1 MVYTSTFRRIREK
14 KTNYR
19 KREKLLVGKKDFVTV
34 NVSDQNVSAQ
44 LIRPDLLGDKVM
56 ASVHSNELLSYGW
69 KGSRKNI
76 PSCYLVG
83 LLLGKKCLQK
93 KISSAILYIGKRH
106 FTTKIAA
113 CLKGLAEAGLEMPFS
128 EDVLPSDDRI
138 QGNHIADY
146 AKKLKENDDL
156 YKSRFSSNLG
166 SGLEPE
172 KYPNHFS
179 EVKDRI
185 VNDKS
190 EKKSDKSVKSE
201 KSDKSVKSEKSDK
214 SVKSEKSDKSP
225 KTTKTK
231 AAKNKGESK

>member
-1 MVYTSTFRRIREK
+1 MVYTPTFRRIREG

-19 KREKLLVGKKDFVTV
+19 KREKLLIGKKDFVTV
-34 NVSDQNVSAQ
+34 NVSDKNVSAQ
-44 LIRPDLLGDKVM
+44 LIRPELLGDKVM

-93 KISSAILYIGKRH
+93 KITRAILYIGKRH

-113 CLKGLAEAGLEMPFS
+113 CLKGLSEAGLEMPFS
-128 EDVLPSDDRI
+128 ENIIPSEQRI
-138 QGNHIADY
+138 QGNHIAEY
-146 AKKLKENDDL
+146 AKKLKANDEL

-166 SGLEPE
+166 LGLEPE
-172 KYPNHFS
+172 KYPSHFS

-185 VNDKS
+185 VNEKS
-190 EKKSDKSVKSE
+190 EKESHKRTKVVSKS
-201 KSDKSVKSEKSDK
+201 
-214 SVKSEKSDKSP
+214 KSP
-225 KTTKTK
+225 KK
-231 AAKNKGESK
+231 KGDSK

>member
-1 MVYTSTFRRIREK
+1 MNFQFMVYTSTLRRIRER

-19 KREKLLVGKKDFVTV
+19 KREKLLIGKKDFVTV

-56 ASVHSNELLSYGW
+56 ASVHSNELISYGW

-93 KISSAILYIGKRH
+93 KITSAILYIGKRH

-113 CLKGLAEAGLEMPFS
+113 CLKGLSEAGLEMPFS
-128 EDVLPSDDRI
+128 KDIIPSEERI
-138 QGNHIADY
+138 QGNHIAEY
-146 AKKLKENDDL
+146 AKKIKTNDDL

-166 SGLEPE
+166 LGLDPE
-172 KYPNHFS
+172 KYPSHFS

-190 EKKSDKSVKSE
+190 EKKSDKSSKATKS
-201 KSDKSVKSEKSDK
+201 KSFKK
-214 SVKSEKSDKSP
+214 
-225 KTTKTK
+225 
-231 AAKNKGESK
+231 KGDSK

>member
-19 KREKLLVGKKDFVTV
+19 KREKLLVGRKDFVTV
-34 NVSDQNVSAQ
+34 NVSDQNISAQ

-113 CLKGLAEAGLEMPFS
+113 CLKGLSEAGLELPFS
-128 EDVLPSDDRI
+128 ESILPSEDRI

-146 AKKLKENDDL
+146 AKKLKANDDM

-172 KYPNHFS
+172 KYPSHFS
-179 EVKDRI
+179 EVKDKI
-185 VNDKS
+185 VHDKAEKEKES
-190 EKKSDKSVKSE
+190 EKTM
-201 KSDKSVKSEKSDK
+201 
-214 SVKSEKSDKSP
+214 
-225 KTTKTK
+225 KTTTKFKTK
-231 AAKNKGESK
+231 SKLSKKKEIQNE

>member
-1 MVYTSTFRRIREK
+1 MVYTSTFRRIRER

-34 NVSDQNVSAQ
+34 NVSDQNISAQ

-113 CLKGLAEAGLEMPFS
+113 CLKGLSEAGLELPFS
-128 EDVLPSDDRI
+128 ENILPSDDRI

-146 AKKLKENDDL
+146 AKKLKANDDV

-172 KYPNHFS
+172 KYPSHFS
-179 EVKDRI
+179 EVKDKI
-185 VNDKS
+185 VNNKV
-190 EKKSDKSVKSE
+190 EKE
-201 KSDKSVKSEKSDK
+201 KEAEKT
-214 SVKSEKSDKSP
+214 P
-225 KTTKTK
+225 KTT
-231 AAKNKGESK
+231 AKSKSKSKSSKKKGDSK

>member
-1 MVYTSTFRRIREK
+1 MVYTSTFRRIRER

-34 NVSDQNVSAQ
+34 NVSDQNISAQ
-44 LIRPDLLGDKVM
+44 LIRPELLGDKVM

-113 CLKGLAEAGLEMPFS
+113 CLKGLSEAGLELPFS
-128 EDVLPSDDRI
+128 ESILPSEDRI

-146 AKKLKENDDL
+146 AKKLKANDDV

-172 KYPNHFS
+172 KYPSHFS
-179 EVKDRI
+179 EVKDKI
-185 VNDKS
+185 VHDKAEKEKES
-190 EKKSDKSVKSE
+190 EKTM
-201 KSDKSVKSEKSDK
+201 
-214 SVKSEKSDKSP
+214 
-225 KTTKTK
+225 KTTTKSKTK
-231 AAKNKGESK
+231 SKLSKKKEIQNE

>member
-1 MVYTSTFRRIREK
+1 MVYTSTFRRIRER

-19 KREKLLVGKKDFVTV
+19 KREKLLIGKKDFVTV

-44 LIRPDLLGDKVM
+44 LIRPELLGDKVM

-76 PSCYLVG
+76 LSCYLVG
-83 LLLGKKCLQK
+83 LLLGKKCIQK
-93 KISSAILYIGKRH
+93 KITRAILYIGKRH

-113 CLKGLAEAGLEMPFS
+113 CLKGMSEAGLEMPFS
-128 EDVLPSDDRI
+128 EEILPTEERI
-138 QGNHIADY
+138 QGNHIAEY
-146 AKKLKENDDL
+146 AKKIKSNDDL

-190 EKKSDKSVKSE
+190 ENKSDKI
-201 KSDKSVKSEKSDK
+201 
-214 SVKSEKSDKSP
+214 P
-225 KTTKTK
+225 KTPKTAK
-231 AAKNKGESK
+231 AKASKKKGESK

>member
-1 MVYTSTFRRIREK
+1 MVYTSTFRRIRDR

-19 KREKLLVGKKDFVTV
+19 KREKLLIGKKDFVTV

-83 LLLGKKCLQK
+83 LLLGKKCIHK
-93 KISSAILYIGKRH
+93 KITQAILYIGKRH

-113 CLKGLAEAGLEMPFS
+113 CLKGMSEAGLEMPFS
-128 EDVLPSDDRI
+128 EEILPTEERI
-138 QGNHIADY
+138 QGNHIAEY
-146 AKKLKENDDL
+146 AKKIKSNDDL

-190 EKKSDKSVKSE
+190 ENKSDKI
-201 KSDKSVKSEKSDK
+201 
-214 SVKSEKSDKSP
+214 P
-225 KTTKTK
+225 KTPKTAK
-231 AAKNKGESK
+231 AKASKKKGESK

>member
-19 KREKLLVGKKDFVTV
+19 KREKLLVGRKDFVTV
-34 NVSDQNVSAQ
+34 NVSDQNISAQ

-128 EDVLPSDDRI
+128 ENVLPSDDRI

-172 KYPNHFS
+172 KYPSHFS
-179 EVKDRI
+179 EVKDKI
-185 VNDKS
+185 VNDKVQK
-190 EKKSDKSVKSE
+190 EKE
-201 KSDKSVKSEKSDK
+201 PE
-214 SVKSEKSDKSP
+214 
-225 KTTKTK
+225 KTTKTTTK
-231 AAKNKGESK
+231 PKPKPKLSKKKEILNE

>member
-19 KREKLLVGKKDFVTV
+19 KREKLLVGRKDFVTV
-34 NVSDQNVSAQ
+34 NVSDQNISAQ
-44 LIRPDLLGDKVM
+44 LIRPDLLGDKVL

-128 EDVLPSDDRI
+128 ENVLPSDDRI

-172 KYPNHFS
+172 KYPSHFS
-179 EVKDRI
+179 EVKDKI
-185 VNDKS
+185 VNDKVQKQKEP
-190 EKKSDKSVKSE
+190 EKAT
-201 KSDKSVKSEKSDK
+201 
-214 SVKSEKSDKSP
+214 
-225 KTTKTK
+225 KTTTK
-231 AAKNKGESK
+231 PKPKPKLSKKKGDSK

>member
-1 MVYTSTFRRIREK
+1 MNFQFMVYTSTLRRIRER

-19 KREKLLVGKKDFVTV
+19 KREKLLIGKKDFVTV

-83 LLLGKKCLQK
+83 LLLGKKCIQK
-93 KISSAILYIGKRH
+93 KITRAILYIGKRH

-113 CLKGLAEAGLEMPFS
+113 CLKGLSEAGLEMPFS
-128 EDVLPSDDRI
+128 EDIIPSEERI
-138 QGNHIADY
+138 QGNHIAEY
-146 AKKLKENDDL
+146 AKKIKTNDDL

-166 SGLEPE
+166 LGLDPE
-172 KYPNHFS
+172 KYPSHFS
-179 EVKDRI
+179 EVKGRI
-185 VNDKS
+185 ENDKS
-190 EKKSDKSVKSE
+190 EKKSDKSPKATSKLKSS
-201 KSDKSVKSEKSDK
+201 KK
-214 SVKSEKSDKSP
+214 
-225 KTTKTK
+225 
-231 AAKNKGESK
+231 KGDSK

>member
-1 MVYTSTFRRIREK
+1 MVYTSTFRRIRER

-19 KREKLLVGKKDFVTV
+19 KREKLLIGKKDFVTV

-44 LIRPDLLGDKVM
+44 LIRPELLGDKVM

-83 LLLGKKCLQK
+83 LLLGKKCIQK
-93 KISSAILYIGKRH
+93 KITRAILYIGKRH

-113 CLKGLAEAGLEMPFS
+113 CLKGMSEAGLEMPFS
-128 EDVLPSDDRI
+128 EEILPTEERI
-138 QGNHIADY
+138 QGNHIAEY
-146 AKKLKENDDL
+146 ATKIKSNDDL

-190 EKKSDKSVKSE
+190 ENKSDKIPKT
-201 KSDKSVKSEKSDK
+201 
-214 SVKSEKSDKSP
+214 P
-225 KTTKTK
+225 KTTKAK
-231 AAKNKGESK
+231 ASKKKGESK

>member
-1 MVYTSTFRRIREK
+1 MVYTSTFRRIRER

-34 NVSDQNVSAQ
+34 NVSDQNISAQ
-44 LIRPDLLGDKVM
+44 LIRPELLGDKVM

-113 CLKGLAEAGLEMPFS
+113 CLKGLSEAGLEMPFS
-128 EDVLPSDDRI
+128 KNILPSEDRI

-146 AKKLKENDDL
+146 AKKLKANDDV

-172 KYPNHFS
+172 KYPSHFS
-179 EVKDRI
+179 EVKDKI
-185 VNDKS
+185 VNDKVKK
-190 EKKSDKSVKSE
+190 EKEPE
-201 KSDKSVKSEKSDK
+201 KT
-214 SVKSEKSDKSP
+214 P
-225 KTTKTK
+225 KPTTKTK
-231 AAKNKGESK
+231 SKSKLSEKKGDSK

>member
-1 MVYTSTFRRIREK
+1 MVYTSTFRRIRER

-19 KREKLLVGKKDFVTV
+19 KREKLLIGKKDFVTV

-44 LIRPDLLGDKVM
+44 LLRPELLGDKVM

-83 LLLGKKCLQK
+83 LLLGKKCIQK
-93 KISSAILYIGKRH
+93 KITRAILYIGKRH

-113 CLKGLAEAGLEMPFS
+113 CLKGMSEAGLEMPFS
-128 EDVLPSDDRI
+128 EEILPTEERI
-138 QGNHIADY
+138 QGNHIAEY
-146 AKKLKENDDL
+146 AKKIKSNDDL

-190 EKKSDKSVKSE
+190 ENKSDKI
-201 KSDKSVKSEKSDK
+201 
-214 SVKSEKSDKSP
+214 P
-225 KTTKTK
+225 NTLKTAK
-231 AAKNKGESK
+231 AKASKKKGESK

>member
-1 MVYTSTFRRIREK
+1 MVYTSTFRRIRER

-34 NVSDQNVSAQ
+34 NVSDQNISAQ

-113 CLKGLAEAGLEMPFS
+113 CLKGLSEAGLEMPFS
-128 EDVLPSDDRI
+128 ENILPSEDRI

-146 AKKLKENDDL
+146 AKKLKANDDV

-172 KYPNHFS
+172 KYPSHFS
-179 EVKDRI
+179 EVKDKI
-185 VNDKS
+185 VNDKVKKEKESEKTPKTIIKSKSKSKLS
-190 EKKSDKSVKSE
+190 EKKGD
-201 KSDKSVKSEKSDK
+201 
-214 SVKSEKSDKSP
+214 
-225 KTTKTK
+225 
-231 AAKNKGESK
+231 SK

>member
-1 MVYTSTFRRIREK
+1 MVYTSTLRRIREG

-19 KREKLLVGKKDFVTV
+19 KREKLLIGKNDFVTV

-83 LLLGKKCLQK
+83 LLLGKKCVQK
-93 KISSAILYIGKRH
+93 KIMRAILYIGKRH

-113 CLKGLAEAGLEMPFS
+113 CLKGLSEAGLEMPFS
-128 EDVLPSDDRI
+128 EDIIPSEERI
-138 QGNHIADY
+138 QGNHIAEY
-146 AKKLKENDDL
+146 AKKIKTNDEL

-166 SGLEPE
+166 LGLDPE
-172 KYPNHFS
+172 KYPSHFS
-179 EVKDRI
+179 EVKDKI
-185 VNDKS
+185 VNDKIIKEKES
-190 EKKSDKSVKSE
+190 EKTPKS
-201 KSDKSVKSEKSDK
+201 
-214 SVKSEKSDKSP
+214 
-225 KTTKTK
+225 TTKTK
-231 AAKNKGESK
+231 SKSKLSEKKGDLK

>member
-1 MVYTSTFRRIREK
+1 MVYTSTFRRIRER

-34 NVSDQNVSAQ
+34 NVSDQNISAQ

-113 CLKGLAEAGLEMPFS
+113 CLKGLSEAGLEMPFS
-128 EDVLPSDDRI
+128 ENILPSEDRI

-146 AKKLKENDDL
+146 AKKLKANDDV

-172 KYPNHFS
+172 KYPSHFS
-179 EVKDRI
+179 EVKDKI
-185 VNDKS
+185 VNDKVKKEKESEKTPKTTIKTKSKSKLS
-190 EKKSDKSVKSE
+190 EKKGD
-201 KSDKSVKSEKSDK
+201 
-214 SVKSEKSDKSP
+214 
-225 KTTKTK
+225 
-231 AAKNKGESK
+231 SK

>member
-1 MVYTSTFRRIREK
+1 MVYTSTFRRIRER

-34 NVSDQNVSAQ
+34 NVSDQNISAQ
-44 LIRPDLLGDKVM
+44 LIRPELLGDKVM

-113 CLKGLAEAGLEMPFS
+113 CLKGLSEAGLELPFS
-128 EDVLPSDDRI
+128 ESILPSEDRI

-146 AKKLKENDDL
+146 AKKLKANDDM
-156 YKSRFSSNLG
+156 YKSRFSSILG

-172 KYPNHFS
+172 KYPTHFS
-179 EVKDRI
+179 EVKDKI
-185 VNDKS
+185 VHDKAEKEKES
-190 EKKSDKSVKSE
+190 EKTM
-201 KSDKSVKSEKSDK
+201 
-214 SVKSEKSDKSP
+214 
-225 KTTKTK
+225 KTTTKSKTK
-231 AAKNKGESK
+231 SKLSKKKEIQNE

>member
-34 NVSDQNVSAQ
+34 NVSDQNISAQ

-113 CLKGLAEAGLEMPFS
+113 CLKGLSEAGMEMPFS
-128 EDVLPSDDRI
+128 ENILPSEDRI

-146 AKKLKENDDL
+146 AKKLKANEDV

-172 KYPNHFS
+172 KYPSHFS
-179 EVKDRI
+179 EIKDKI
-185 VNDKS
+185 VNDKVKKEKESEKTPKTTIKTKSKSKLS
-190 EKKSDKSVKSE
+190 EKKGD
-201 KSDKSVKSEKSDK
+201 
-214 SVKSEKSDKSP
+214 
-225 KTTKTK
+225 
-231 AAKNKGESK
+231 SK

>member
-1 MVYTSTFRRIREK
+1 MVYTSTFRRIRER

-19 KREKLLVGKKDFVTV
+19 KREKLLIGKKDFVTV

-56 ASVHSNELLSYGW
+56 ASVHSNELMSYGW

-83 LLLGKKCLQK
+83 LLLGKKCIQK
-93 KISSAILYIGKRH
+93 KITRAILYIGKRH

-113 CLKGLAEAGLEMPFS
+113 CLKGMSEAGLEMPFS
-128 EDVLPSDDRI
+128 EEILPTEERI
-138 QGNHIADY
+138 QGNHIAEY
-146 AKKLKENDDL
+146 AKKIKSNDDL

-190 EKKSDKSVKSE
+190 ENKSDKI
-201 KSDKSVKSEKSDK
+201 
-214 SVKSEKSDKSP
+214 P
-225 KTTKTK
+225 KTPKTAK
-231 AAKNKGESK
+231 AKASKKKGESK

>member
-1 MVYTSTFRRIREK
+1 MVYTSTFRRIRER

-19 KREKLLVGKKDFVTV
+19 KREKLLIGKKDFVTV

-83 LLLGKKCLQK
+83 LLLGKKCIQK
-93 KISSAILYIGKRH
+93 KITRAILYIGKRH

-113 CLKGLAEAGLEMPFS
+113 CLKGMSEAGLEMPFS
-128 EDVLPSDDRI
+128 EEILPTEERI
-138 QGNHIADY
+138 QGNHIAEY
-146 AKKLKENDDL
+146 AKKIKSNDDL

-190 EKKSDKSVKSE
+190 ENKSDKI
-201 KSDKSVKSEKSDK
+201 
-214 SVKSEKSDKSP
+214 P
-225 KTTKTK
+225 KTPKTAK
-231 AAKNKGESK
+231 AKAKASKKKGESK

>member
-1 MVYTSTFRRIREK
+1 MVYTSTFRRIRER

-34 NVSDQNVSAQ
+34 NVSDQNISAQ
-44 LIRPDLLGDKVM
+44 LIRPELLGDKVM

-113 CLKGLAEAGLEMPFS
+113 CLKGLSEAGLELPFS
-128 EDVLPSDDRI
+128 ESILPSEDRI

-146 AKKLKENDDL
+146 AKKLKANDDV

-172 KYPNHFS
+172 KYPSHFS
-179 EVKDRI
+179 EVKDKI
-185 VNDKS
+185 VNDKVKKEKES
-190 EKKSDKSVKSE
+190 EKT
-201 KSDKSVKSEKSDK
+201 
-214 SVKSEKSDKSP
+214 P
-225 KTTKTK
+225 KTTIKTK
-231 AAKNKGESK
+231 SKSKLSENKGVSK

>member
-1 MVYTSTFRRIREK
+1 MNFQFMVYTSTLRRIRER

-19 KREKLLVGKKDFVTV
+19 KREKLLIGKKDFVTV

-93 KISSAILYIGKRH
+93 KITSAILYIGKRH

-113 CLKGLAEAGLEMPFS
+113 CLKGLSEAGLEMPFS
-128 EDVLPSDDRI
+128 KDIIPSEERI
-138 QGNHIADY
+138 QGNHIAEY
-146 AKKLKENDDL
+146 AKKIKTNDYL

-166 SGLEPE
+166 LGLDPE
-172 KYPNHFS
+172 KYPSHFS

-190 EKKSDKSVKSE
+190 EKKSDKSSKATKSKSSE
-201 KSDKSVKSEKSDK
+201 KKGD
-214 SVKSEKSDKSP
+214 P
-225 KTTKTK
+225 K
-231 AAKNKGESK
+231 

>member
-1 MVYTSTFRRIREK
+1 MVYTSTFRRIRER

-19 KREKLLVGKKDFVTV
+19 KREKLLVSKKDFVTV
-34 NVSDQNVSAQ
+34 NVSDQNISAQ
-44 LIRPDLLGDKVM
+44 LIRPELLGDKVM

-113 CLKGLAEAGLEMPFS
+113 CLKGLSEAGLEMPFS
-128 EDVLPSDDRI
+128 ENILPSEDRI

-146 AKKLKENDDL
+146 AKKLKANDDV

-166 SGLEPE
+166 LGLEPE
-172 KYPNHFS
+172 KYPSHFS
-179 EVKDRI
+179 EVKDKI
-185 VNDKS
+185 VNDKVKKEKES
-190 EKKSDKSVKSE
+190 EKT
-201 KSDKSVKSEKSDK
+201 
-214 SVKSEKSDKSP
+214 P
-225 KTTKTK
+225 KTTTKTK
-231 AAKNKGESK
+231 SKSKLSEKKGDSK

>member
-1 MVYTSTFRRIREK
+1 MVYTSTFRRIRER

-34 NVSDQNVSAQ
+34 NVSDQNISAQ

-113 CLKGLAEAGLEMPFS
+113 CLKGLSEAGLEMPFS
-128 EDVLPSDDRI
+128 ENILPSEDRI

-146 AKKLKENDDL
+146 AKKLKANDDV

-172 KYPNHFS
+172 KYPSHFS
-179 EVKDRI
+179 EVKDKI
-185 VNDKS
+185 VNDKVKK
-190 EKKSDKSVKSE
+190 EKESHKT
-201 KSDKSVKSEKSDK
+201 
-214 SVKSEKSDKSP
+214 P
-225 KTTKTK
+225 KTTTKTK
-231 AAKNKGESK
+231 SKSKLSEKKGDSK

>member
-1 MVYTSTFRRIREK
+1 VNFQFMVYTSTLRRIRER

-19 KREKLLVGKKDFVTV
+19 KREKLLIGKKDFVTV

-56 ASVHSNELLSYGW
+56 ASVHSNELISYGW

-93 KISSAILYIGKRH
+93 KITSAILYIGKRH

-113 CLKGLAEAGLEMPFS
+113 CLKGLSEAGLEMPFS
-128 EDVLPSDDRI
+128 KDIIPSEERI
-138 QGNHIADY
+138 QGNHIAEY
-146 AKKLKENDDL
+146 AKKIKTNDDL

-166 SGLEPE
+166 LGLDPE
-172 KYPNHFS
+172 KYPSHFS

-190 EKKSDKSVKSE
+190 EKKSDKSSKATKS
-201 KSDKSVKSEKSDK
+201 KSFKK
-214 SVKSEKSDKSP
+214 
-225 KTTKTK
+225 
-231 AAKNKGESK
+231 KGDSK

>member
-1 MVYTSTFRRIREK
+1 MVYTSTLRRIRER

-19 KREKLLVGKKDFVTV
+19 KREKLLIGKKDFVTV

-93 KISSAILYIGKRH
+93 KITSAILYIGKRH

-113 CLKGLAEAGLEMPFS
+113 CLKGLSEAGLEMPFS
-128 EDVLPSDDRI
+128 KDIIPSEERI
-138 QGNHIADY
+138 QGNHIAEY
-146 AKKLKENDDL
+146 AKKIKTNDDL

-166 SGLEPE
+166 LGLDPE
-172 KYPNHFS
+172 KYPIHFS

-190 EKKSDKSVKSE
+190 EKKSDKLSKATKS
-201 KSDKSVKSEKSDK
+201 KSSKK
-214 SVKSEKSDKSP
+214 
-225 KTTKTK
+225 
-231 AAKNKGESK
+231 KGDSK

>member
-34 NVSDQNVSAQ
+34 NVSDQNISAQ

-113 CLKGLAEAGLEMPFS
+113 CLKGLSEAGMEMPFS
-128 EDVLPSDDRI
+128 ENILPSEDRI

-146 AKKLKENDDL
+146 AKKLKANDDV

-172 KYPNHFS
+172 KYPSHFS
-179 EVKDRI
+179 EVKDKI
-185 VNDKS
+185 VNDKVKKEKES
-190 EKKSDKSVKSE
+190 EKT
-201 KSDKSVKSEKSDK
+201 
-214 SVKSEKSDKSP
+214 P
-225 KTTKTK
+225 KTTTKTK
-231 AAKNKGESK
+231 SKSKLSEKKGDSK

>member
-1 MVYTSTFRRIREK
+1 MNFQFMVYTSRLRRIRER

-19 KREKLLVGKKDFVTV
+19 KREKLLIGKKDFVTV

-93 KISSAILYIGKRH
+93 KITSAILYIGKRH

-113 CLKGLAEAGLEMPFS
+113 CLKGLSEAGLEMPFS
-128 EDVLPSDDRI
+128 KDIIPSEERI
-138 QGNHIADY
+138 QGNHIAEY
-146 AKKLKENDDL
+146 AKKIKTNDDL

-166 SGLEPE
+166 LGLDPE
-172 KYPNHFS
+172 KYPSHFS

-190 EKKSDKSVKSE
+190 EKKSDKSSKATKS
-201 KSDKSVKSEKSDK
+201 KSSKK
-214 SVKSEKSDKSP
+214 
-225 KTTKTK
+225 
-231 AAKNKGESK
+231 KGDSK

>member
-1 MVYTSTFRRIREK
+1 MVYSSTFRRIRER

-19 KREKLLVGKKDFVTV
+19 KREKLLIGKKDFVTV

-44 LIRPDLLGDKVM
+44 LIRPELLGDKVM

-83 LLLGKKCLQK
+83 LLLGKKCIQK
-93 KISSAILYIGKRH
+93 KITRAILYIGKRH

-113 CLKGLAEAGLEMPFS
+113 CLKGMSEAGLEMPFS
-128 EDVLPSDDRI
+128 EEILPTEERI
-138 QGNHIADY
+138 QGNHIAEY
-146 AKKLKENDDL
+146 AKKIKSNDDL

-190 EKKSDKSVKSE
+190 ENKSDKI
-201 KSDKSVKSEKSDK
+201 
-214 SVKSEKSDKSP
+214 P
-225 KTTKTK
+225 KTPKTAK
-231 AAKNKGESK
+231 AKASKKKGESK

>member
-1 MVYTSTFRRIREK
+1 MVYTSTFRRIRER

-34 NVSDQNVSAQ
+34 NVSDQNISAQ
-44 LIRPDLLGDKVM
+44 LIRPELLGDKVM

-113 CLKGLAEAGLEMPFS
+113 CLKGLSEAGLELPFS
-128 EDVLPSDDRI
+128 ESILPSEDRI

-146 AKKLKENDDL
+146 AKKLKANDDM

-172 KYPNHFS
+172 KYPSHFS
-179 EVKDRI
+179 EVKDKI
-185 VNDKS
+185 VNDKVKKEKES
-190 EKKSDKSVKSE
+190 EKT
-201 KSDKSVKSEKSDK
+201 
-214 SVKSEKSDKSP
+214 P
-225 KTTKTK
+225 KTTTKTK
-231 AAKNKGESK
+231 SKSKLSEKKGDSK

>member
-1 MVYTSTFRRIREK
+1 MVYTSTFRRIREG

-19 KREKLLVGKKDFVTV
+19 KREKLLIGKKDFVTV
-34 NVSDQNVSAQ
+34 NVSDENVSAQ

-93 KISSAILYIGKRH
+93 KITRAILYIGKRH

-113 CLKGLAEAGLEMPFS
+113 CLKGLSEAGLEMPFS
-128 EDVLPSDDRI
+128 ENIIPSEQRI
-138 QGNHIADY
+138 QGNHIAEY
-146 AKKLKENDDL
+146 AKKLKANDEL

-166 SGLEPE
+166 LGLEPE
-172 KYPNHFS
+172 KYPSHFS
-179 EVKDRI
+179 EVQDRI
-185 VNDKS
+185 VNEKS
-190 EKKSDKSVKSE
+190 EKESHKRTKVVSKS
-201 KSDKSVKSEKSDK
+201 
-214 SVKSEKSDKSP
+214 KSP
-225 KTTKTK
+225 KK
-231 AAKNKGESK
+231 KGDSK

>member
-1 MVYTSTFRRIREK
+1 MVYTSTFRRIRER

-19 KREKLLVGKKDFVTV
+19 KREKLLIGKKDFVTV

-44 LIRPDLLGDKVM
+44 LIRPDLLGDTVM

-83 LLLGKKCLQK
+83 LLLGKKCIQK
-93 KISSAILYIGKRH
+93 KITRAILYIGKRH

-113 CLKGLAEAGLEMPFS
+113 CLKGMSEAGLEMPFS
-128 EDVLPSDDRI
+128 EEILPTEERI
-138 QGNHIADY
+138 QGNHIAEY
-146 AKKLKENDDL
+146 AKKIKSNDDL

-179 EVKDRI
+179 EVRDRI

-190 EKKSDKSVKSE
+190 EKKSDKM
-201 KSDKSVKSEKSDK
+201 
-214 SVKSEKSDKSP
+214 P
-225 KTTKTK
+225 KTPKSAKAKTSK
-231 AAKNKGESK
+231 KKGESK

>member
-19 KREKLLVGKKDFVTV
+19 KREKLLVGRKDFVTV
-34 NVSDQNVSAQ
+34 NVSDQNISAQ

-172 KYPNHFS
+172 KYPSNFS
-179 EVKDRI
+179 EVKDKI
-185 VNDKS
+185 VNDKVQK
-190 EKKSDKSVKSE
+190 EKE
-201 KSDKSVKSEKSDK
+201 PE
-214 SVKSEKSDKSP
+214 
-225 KTTKTK
+225 KTTKTTTK
-231 AAKNKGESK
+231 PKPKPKLSKKKEILNE

>member
-1 MVYTSTFRRIREK
+1 MVYTSTFRRIRER

-19 KREKLLVGKKDFVTV
+19 KREKLLIGKKDFVTV

-44 LIRPDLLGDKVM
+44 LIRPNLIGDTVM

-69 KGSRKNI
+69 KGSRKNM

-83 LLLGKKCLQK
+83 LLLGKKCIQK
-93 KISSAILYIGKRH
+93 KITKAILYIGKRH

-113 CLKGLAEAGLEMPFS
+113 CLKGLSEAGLEMPFS
-128 EDVLPSDDRI
+128 ENIIPSEERI
-138 QGNHIADY
+138 QGNHIAEY
-146 AKKLKENDDL
+146 AKKLKTNDAL

-172 KYPNHFS
+172 KYPIHFS

-185 VNDKS
+185 VNGKT
-190 EKKSDKSVKSE
+190 EKKSDKQSKSLS
-201 KSDKSVKSEKSDK
+201 KLSSHKK
-214 SVKSEKSDKSP
+214 
-225 KTTKTK
+225 
-231 AAKNKGESK
+231 KGDLK

>member
-34 NVSDQNVSAQ
+34 NVSDQNISAQ

-113 CLKGLAEAGLEMPFS
+113 CLKGLSEAGLEMPFS
-128 EDVLPSDDRI
+128 ENILPSEDRI

-146 AKKLKENDDL
+146 AKKLKANEDV

-172 KYPNHFS
+172 KYPSHFS
-179 EVKDRI
+179 QVKDKI
-185 VNDKS
+185 VNDKVKKEKES
-190 EKKSDKSVKSE
+190 EKT
-201 KSDKSVKSEKSDK
+201 
-214 SVKSEKSDKSP
+214 P
-225 KTTKTK
+225 KTTTKTK
-231 AAKNKGESK
+231 SKSKLSEKKGDSK

>member
-1 MVYTSTFRRIREK
+1 MVDFRFMVYTSTFRRIRER

-19 KREKLLVGKKDFVTV
+19 KREKLLIGKKDFVTV

-83 LLLGKKCLQK
+83 LLLGKKCIQK
-93 KISSAILYIGKRH
+93 KIRRAILYIGKRH

-113 CLKGLAEAGLEMPFS
+113 CLKGMSEAGLEMPFS
-128 EDVLPSDDRI
+128 EEILPTEERI
-138 QGNHIADY
+138 QGNHIAEY
-146 AKKLKENDDL
+146 AKKIKSNDDL

-172 KYPNHFS
+172 KYQNHFS

-190 EKKSDKSVKSE
+190 ENKSDKI
-201 KSDKSVKSEKSDK
+201 
-214 SVKSEKSDKSP
+214 P
-225 KTTKTK
+225 KTPKTVK
-231 AAKNKGESK
+231 AKTSKKKGESK

>member
-1 MVYTSTFRRIREK
+1 MVYTSTFRRIRER

-19 KREKLLVGKKDFVTV
+19 KREKLLIGKKDFVTV

-44 LIRPDLLGDKVM
+44 LIRPDLLGDTVM

-83 LLLGKKCLQK
+83 LLLGKKCIQK
-93 KISSAILYIGKRH
+93 KITRAILYIGKRH

-113 CLKGLAEAGLEMPFS
+113 CLKGMSEAGLEMPFS
-128 EDVLPSDDRI
+128 EEILPTQERI
-138 QGNHIADY
+138 QGNHIAEY
-146 AKKLKENDDL
+146 AKKIKSNDDL

-190 EKKSDKSVKSE
+190 EKMSDKM
-201 KSDKSVKSEKSDK
+201 
-214 SVKSEKSDKSP
+214 P
-225 KTTKTK
+225 KTPKSAKAKTSK
-231 AAKNKGESK
+231 KKGESK